1 MFCRT
6 SAVQYMLCV
15 EVTVS
20 DLSRCFVIQPF
31 DGGKFD
37 KRFDDVLA
45 PAIKAASLEPYRIDR
60 DPSVSIPIEQIQSGI
75 EASRVSLADI
85 TTDNPNVWFELGYA
99 IASKRD
105 VVLICAEERTTK
117 FPFDVQHRTIIKYAT
132 ESPSDF
138 DALKAKITARL
149 VALIEKE
156 SDLNLVANMSP
167 VAAVQGLEQFE
178 IATLVAV
185 AQRIDGGVSANF
197 LQDDTEKAGF
207 TRLAT
212 MLGIR
217 GLMAKRMLEIYEEHG
232 WDEVYNAYRVTE
244 TGIAWLFQNRSN
256 LKLHAEPSVRTE
268 SADGTEV
275 PF

>member
-1 MFCRT
+1 M
-6 SAVQYMLCV
+6 SNM
-15 EVTVS
+15 
-20 DLSRCFVIQPF
+20 SRCFVIQPF

-37 KRFDDVLA
+37 KRFEDVLA
-45 PAIKAASLEPYRIDR
+45 PAIKAAFLEPYRVDR

-75 EASRVSLADI
+75 EASRACLADI

-99 IASKRD
+99 IACQRE

-117 FPFDVQHRTIIKYAT
+117 FPLDVQHRTIIKYST
-132 ESPSDF
+132 ESPRDF
-138 DALKAKITARL
+138 DALKTKITDRL

-156 SDLNLVANMSP
+156 SDLNVVANMSP
-167 VAAVQGLEQFE
+167 VATVQGLEQFA

-185 AQRIDGGVSANF
+185 AQRIDVGVSAGV
-197 LQDDTEKAGF
+197 LQDDMEKAGF

-217 GLMAKRMLEIYEEHG
+217 GLMAKSMLESYEEHG
-232 WDEVYNAYRVTE
+232 WNEVYTAYRVAE
-244 TGIAWLFQNRSN
+244 TGVSWLFQNRSN
-256 LKLHAEPSVRTE
+256 LKLHVEPSVRSE
-268 SADGTEV
+268 SADGANA